1 MMKASWLTRSVAT
14 VWIHLLGV
22 VSVTLVTT
30 LPFLDM
36 SVVEAY
42 VSAMKMAEFR
52 TFSESDLI
60 IHVLLAACIWALMF
74 ISYRLIRTR
83 VRQHKL
89 RTIRVS
95 RGTAMTE
102 TLIILPIWMMLSMG
116 IMQLSITSIAG
127 VLTNLAT
134 FQAARAT
141 WVWAGEM
148 QGKRSGVSYATV
160 MNKARVAAAMSLAPV
175 APGDYLHD
183 PFFTVSGSLK
193 EARAGMLAQQLP
205 ILVSDQGAVAKPLV
219 YAMELEDIAGV
230 LRQGDRAHLSLWR
243 SLDGTSFRTRSVRKL
258 TWAYHATTVIP
269 AVLLGRAGAVVIYQ
283 HQIAMPLV
291 PQIFGQPSTVMG
303 RYGYYRPIFREFHF
317 PAQVPANAKYPR

>member
-89 RTIRVS
+89 RRY
-95 RGTAMTE
+95 E
-102 TLIILPIWMMLSMG
+102 C
-116 IMQLSITSIAG
+116 
-127 VLTNLAT
+127 LA
-134 FQAARAT
+134 
-141 WVWAGEM
+141 E
-148 QGKRSGVSYATV
+148 
-160 MNKARVAAAMSLAPV
+160 
-175 APGDYLHD
+175 
-183 PFFTVSGSLK
+183 
-193 EARAGMLAQQLP
+193 
-205 ILVSDQGAVAKPLV
+205 
-219 YAMELEDIAGV
+219 
-230 LRQGDRAHLSLWR
+230 
-243 SLDGTSFRTRSVRKL
+243 
-258 TWAYHATTVIP
+258 
-269 AVLLGRAGAVVIYQ
+269 
-283 HQIAMPLV
+283 
-291 PQIFGQPSTVMG
+291 QP
-303 RYGYYRPIFREFHF
+303 
-317 PAQVPANAKYPR
+317 